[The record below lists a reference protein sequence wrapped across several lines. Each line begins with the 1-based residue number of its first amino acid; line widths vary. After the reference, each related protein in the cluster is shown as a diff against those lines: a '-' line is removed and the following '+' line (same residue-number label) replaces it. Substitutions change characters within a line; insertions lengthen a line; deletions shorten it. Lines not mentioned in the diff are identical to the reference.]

1 MYFFFFLASHPE
13 DPSPQPTAT
22 FFFGS
27 DRGPGLYVPSGS
39 FLDGRRRYKG
49 PNQSKWRQLCTTRAT
64 GHRARKTSSS
74 VNPEF
79 GISLRAAKAEPTT
92 NSTPPAHL
100 PRPERRFNCAPAKNP
115 SITNALVMALSCRY
129 AAQSCARQLRSSS
142 SLRASTTLFQTRT
155 PATAR
160 RHNSTEAAAPT
171 NPKIAAIV
179 DQISTLTLLETA
191 DLVSSLKVS

>member
-1 MYFFFFLASHPE
+1 MYFFFFLHLAQRTLRPSQQQLFFSVATGVPVCTFLAAASWTE
-13 DPSPQPTAT
+13 
-22 FFFGS
+22 G
-27 DRGPGLYVPSGS
+27 GGIK
-39 FLDGRRRYKG
+39 GRT
-49 PNQSKWRQLCTTRAT
+49 NQSGDNSAPLARL
-64 GHRARKTSSS
+64 GNRARKTSSS

-115 SITNALVMALSCRY
+115 SITNAPAMALSCRY